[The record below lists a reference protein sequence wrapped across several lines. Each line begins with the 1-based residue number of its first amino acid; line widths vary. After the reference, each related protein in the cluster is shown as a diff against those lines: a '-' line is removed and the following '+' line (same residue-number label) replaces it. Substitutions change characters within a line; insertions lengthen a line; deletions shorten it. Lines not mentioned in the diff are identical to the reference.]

1 MGITNCCE
9 CIPASKQGV
18 KTFINSKVAKNEMSM
33 GNLPFFAK
41 KYPNLCKKMLKF
53 AFSGLQSYERT
64 ENSQFLN
71 RFFMK
76 KCLIT
81 FFREG
86 VRKKI

>member
-18 KTFINSKVAKNEMSM
+18 KTFISSKIAKNEMLM
-33 GNLPFFAK
+33 GNLPFLAK

-64 ENSQFLN
+64 ENSQFPKD
-71 RFFMK
+71 FFMK
-76 KCLIT
+76 KCLSSL
-81 FFREG
+81 FFRR
-86 VRKKI
+86 V